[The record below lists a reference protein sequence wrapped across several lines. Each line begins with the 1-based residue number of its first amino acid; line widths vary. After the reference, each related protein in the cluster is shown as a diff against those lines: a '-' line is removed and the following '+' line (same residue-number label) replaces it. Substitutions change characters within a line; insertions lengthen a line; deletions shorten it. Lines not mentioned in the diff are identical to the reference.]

1 MRPQTGAKGLLGEL
15 SGVAASAQGLLS
27 DILDL
32 FTLEARR
39 AGLALALML
48 ACGAIGA
55 ILVVAAWLGLVAAL
69 VLWAAAL
76 GISWQAAV
84 AATAFANLAVAGA
97 LFWLCARVS
106 RGLLFSAT
114 RRQLRP
120 DRLELA

>member
-1 MRPQTGAKGLLGEL
+1 MRIAEEL
-15 SGVAASAQGLLS
+15 SCAFASARGLLS
-27 DILDL
+27 NILDL

-39 AGLALALML
+39 AGLTLVLML

-55 ILVVAAWLGLVAAL
+55 ILVVAAWLGLMAAL
-69 VLWAAAL
+69 TLWAVAV

-84 AATAFANLAVAGA
+84 AAAAFANLAIAAA

-106 RGLLFSAT
+106 RDLLFPAT

-120 DRLELA
+120 DRLELT

>member
-1 MRPQTGAKGLLGEL
+1 MRARGLVEEL
-15 SGVAASAQGLLS
+15 SGALAGARDLLS

-39 AGLALALML
+39 AGLTLALMV

-55 ILVVAAWLGLVAAL
+55 ILVAAAWLGLMAALALWAVAA
-69 VLWAAAL
+69 
-76 GISWQAAV
+76 GITWQAAV
-84 AATAFANLAVAGA
+84 AAVAFANLAVAGA

-106 RGLLFSAT
+106 RSLLFSAT

-120 DRLELA
+120 DRLELI

>member
-15 SGVAASAQGLLS
+15 SGVFAGARGLLS
-27 DILDL
+27 DILHL

-39 AGLALALML
+39 AGLTLVLML

-55 ILVVAAWLGLVAAL
+55 ILVVAAWLGLMTAL
-69 VLWAAAL
+69 VLWAVAL
-76 GISWQAAV
+76 GISWEAV
-84 AATAFANLAVAGA
+84 IPAVAFANLAVAGA